1 MRYMI
6 LLIFMINTLFAA
18 RVVERTWK
26 KGETFSQ
33 YLEAHHIPADV
44 LKSIPKDDQKFL
56 SEINVNNRIYE
67 LVDNENTLL
76 QALIPISKVMQIHL
90 AQLRENNT
98 YIFEIIPIES
108 EKNEYF
114 AKVKLQSN
122 LYTDTLAT
130 IHNKMITKSLLK
142 VLKVLDGTN
151 IHKGT
156 TIAFFY
162 NQRIRAG
169 KPYSRPEIKIVRVFT
184 GKKEKYIYVDE
195 NGEGYTQANKSVPYT
210 TTEKRRVTY
219 SKLVPVSRAD
229 SLFRMPLRHVR
240 VTSNYSLSRWH
251 PILQLYRP
259 HHGTDFGAR
268 RGTPLLAVNR
278 GRVSYAGPMGTY
290 GNVVK
295 IRHGDGYES
304 LYAHQSSIRVKV
316 GEVVKRGQIIGYVG
330 STGRSTGPHLH
341 FGLMKNGKWIDPMT
355 VLNKI
360 SLKLFTSKKFSKYGN
375 VNITKYKTVALKNI
389 KENKAKILHYIQNN
403 ATTYVWDDEDAK

>member
-6 LLIFMINTLFAA
+6 LFIFMMDTLFAA
-18 RVVERTWK
+18 KVVERTWK

-33 YLEAHHIPADV
+33 YLESYHIPLDL
-44 LKSIPKDDQKFL
+44 LKSISKDDHKLL
-56 SEINVNNRIYE
+56 SKMNVNSQIYE
-67 LVDNENTLL
+67 SLDDENVLL
-76 QALIPISKVMQIHL
+76 QALIPINKVMQIHL
-90 AQLRENNT
+90 AKLRENNSYT
-98 YIFEIIPIES
+98 FEIIPIES

-130 IHNKMITKSLLK
+130 IHNKMITKNLLK

-151 IHKGT
+151 IHIGT

-162 NQRIRAG
+162 DQRTRIG
-169 KPYSRPEIKIVRVFT
+169 KPYLKPEIKIVRVFT

-195 NGEGYTQANKSVPYT
+195 KGEGYTQVHKSVAYT

-240 VTSNYSLSRWH
+240 ITSNFSLSRWH

-268 RGTPLLAVNR
+268 SGTPLLAVNR
-278 GRVSYAGPMGTY
+278 GRVSFAGPMGTY

-304 LYAHQSSIRVKV
+304 LYAHQSSIRARV

-330 STGRSTGPHLH
+330 NTGRSTGPHLH
-341 FGLMKNGKWIDPMT
+341 FGLMKNGRWIDPMT

-375 VNITKYKTVALKNI
+375 VNITKYKTVAIKGV
-389 KENKAKILHYIQNN
+389 KENKAKLLHYIQKH
-403 ATTYVWDDEDAK
+403 TPSYVWGE